1 MSLRELS
8 NESLHFRVQQLL
20 AEYVELID
28 EDRLEQW
35 PALFVERAVYR
46 VVPRENAERGL
57 PAAAIFC
64 DSRGMLVDRVVS
76 LRQANIYAVH
86 QHRHLLGNLR
96 IVERGDDAVRA
107 QCNYVVFQTR
117 VDGRTS
123 IYSAGKY
130 EDRIVVDEG
139 RLRFSEKL
147 VTFDTYRIDSLMVRP
162 L

>member
-1 MSLRELS
+1 VKLHELS
-8 NESLHFRVQQLL
+8 DETLHFRVQQLL
-20 AEYVELID
+20 AEYAEIID
-28 EDRLEQW
+28 DDRLEQW
-35 PALFVERAVYR
+35 PELFVEHAVYK
-46 VVPRENAERGL
+46 VIPRENTDRGL

-86 QHRHLLGNLR
+86 HHRHLLSNLR
-96 IVERGDDAVRA
+96 IVERAGDEVRA

-117 VDGRTS
+117 VDGETS

-130 EDRIVVDEG
+130 QDRIVVEG
-139 RLRFSEKL
+139 DRLRFKERQ
-147 VTFDTYRIDSLMVRP
+147 VVFDTYRIDSLMVRP